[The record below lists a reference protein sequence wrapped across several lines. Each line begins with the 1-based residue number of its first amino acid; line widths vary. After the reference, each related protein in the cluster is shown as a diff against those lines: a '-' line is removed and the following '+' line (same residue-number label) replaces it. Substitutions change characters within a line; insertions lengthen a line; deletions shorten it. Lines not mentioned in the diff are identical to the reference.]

1 MEITLLIEEK
11 EKTFVAPFVSTRRL
25 KETLQ
30 LSNKVQKGFDEKI
43 MDELGNYIV
52 NIYGKQF
59 TLDELYDGFPANE
72 FLNKA
77 IEDMETVIGDFG
89 SKVKN

>member
-1 MEITLLIEEK
+1 MKIKLFIKGE
-11 EKTFVAPFVSTRRL
+11 EKTFTAPFVSTRRL

-30 LSNKVQKGFDEKI
+30 LSNKVQKGLDEKI

-59 TLDELYDGFPANE
+59 TLDELYDGFPAKE
-72 FLNKA
+72 FFNKA